1 MECVR
6 KEDEHDENEDPADN
20 NCQFTSDIVNKKCD
34 SIAAMTASERLNA
47 TCFRMVNENSC
58 SQVNCEYS
66 NDKAVIAAARE
77 KQMTDLT
84 ATKRGDGRQSL
95 QAPRN
100 LIITNT
106 RLLNRDNR
114 NTTWMIILWKPTLSE
129 GR

>member
-6 KEDEHDENEDPADN
+6 KEDKHDENEDPADN

-58 SQVNCEYS
+58 SQVNCKYS

-84 ATKRGDGRQSL
+84 AIKRDMRAKHQKTMRAYEAMGAKAFKQGVTTQE
-95 QAPRN
+95 
-100 LIITNT
+100 
-106 RLLNRDNR
+106 LNHNQYS
-114 NTTWMIILWKPTLSE
+114 TAQ
-129 GR
+129 